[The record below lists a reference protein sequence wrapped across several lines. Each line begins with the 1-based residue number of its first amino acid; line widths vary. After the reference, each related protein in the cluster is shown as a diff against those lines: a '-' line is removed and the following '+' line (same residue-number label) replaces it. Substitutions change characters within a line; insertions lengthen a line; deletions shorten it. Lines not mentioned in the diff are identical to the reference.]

1 MPEDGKAFL
10 EVCGYLPPQLRQ
22 TLERLPE
29 RVQAQL
35 HEIRLRAGR
44 PVCLFDG
51 RASLVLCRDGSVSE
65 QAARAYLLSRTELEE
80 TFRAV
85 CEYSVHSF
93 QEEIRQGFVTLRG
106 GHRAG
111 LCGTCL
117 MDQGRVV
124 GVREISSLNLRIARE
139 KPGCAGELARRL
151 FGRGLCSALL
161 VGQAGSGKTTLL
173 RDLIRQLSDGL
184 CGTAYKVAAV
194 DERGELA
201 AMWHGVSQH
210 HLGRNTDVYHLYP
223 KHIGMSMAVR
233 TLSPQVVACDEI
245 GTEDDLDAL
254 VQSMNAG
261 AAVLATVHGAGLE
274 EIRRRGR
281 LSRLLRAG
289 VFDHAVILSGS
300 GAPGSVREI
309 LPLKEGVG

>member
-1 MPEDGKAFL
+1 MQGDAKPFL
-10 EVCGYLPPQLRQ
+10 EVCGYLPPLLRA
-22 TLERLPE
+22 TLEKLP
-29 RVQAQL
+29 RPVQEGL
-35 HEIRLRAGR
+35 HEIRLRAGK

-51 RASLVLCRDGSVSE
+51 RASYVLCRDGSFSE
-65 QAARAYLLSRTELEE
+65 QAAKAYLLSRNELEE
-80 TFRAV
+80 TFRSL

-93 QEEIRQGFVTLRG
+93 QEEIRQGFLTLRG

-117 MDQGRVV
+117 MDQGRLV
-124 GVREISSLNLRIARE
+124 GVKEISSLNLRIARE
-139 KPGCAGELARRL
+139 RPGCAGELARRL
-151 FGRGLCSALL
+151 FGSGLCSVLL

-201 AMWHGVSQH
+201 AMWHGVSQNR
-210 HLGRNTDVYHLYP
+210 LGRNTDVYHLYP

-245 GTEDDLDAL
+245 GTEDDLEAL
-254 VQSMNAG
+254 LQSMNAG

-274 EIRRRGR
+274 EVRRRGK
-281 LSRLLRAG
+281 LSCLPEAG
-289 VFDHAVILSGS
+289 VFDYAVILSGS
-300 GAPGSVREI
+300 GTPGSVREI
-309 LPLKEGVG
+309 VPLKGEGK